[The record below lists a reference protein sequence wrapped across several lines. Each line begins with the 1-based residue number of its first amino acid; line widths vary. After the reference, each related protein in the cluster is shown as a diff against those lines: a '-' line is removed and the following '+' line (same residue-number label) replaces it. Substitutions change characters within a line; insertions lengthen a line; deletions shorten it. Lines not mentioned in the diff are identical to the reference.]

1 MPTSRRITV
10 VTGATGA
17 MGRALSMALAEQ
29 GDTLW
34 LTAHDHNELLVLSQE
49 LSQSGGKIRFVPADL
64 TVEADLEGLVH
75 TVLQEA
81 DRLDLLIHAAGV
93 IARGDSR
100 DASLKEFDWQYHINV
115 RAPYRLTQAFLPLL
129 KASAGQVVFINS
141 TAGLSGRPHFGQ
153 YCATKHALR
162 GIADSLR
169 QEVNG
174 YGVRVLTVFPGTTAG
189 KMQESLHLAQE
200 KPYAPNQLI
209 QPSDIATMVVT
220 AINLPYTIEVT
231 DIVMR
236 PMLNPHAKEGHV
248 NRCVTHSL
256 PSIGPRMT

>member
-1 MPTSRRITV
+1 MPTSSRVTV

-17 MGRALSMALAEQ
+17 IGRALSMALAEQ
-29 GDTLW
+29 GDALW

-49 LSQSGGKIRFVPADL
+49 LSQSGRKIGFVPADL
-64 TVEADLEGLVH
+64 TVEADLEGLVQ

-81 DRLDLLIHAAGV
+81 DRLDLLVHAAGV
-93 IARGDSR
+93 IARGDSEG
-100 DASLKEFDWQYHINV
+100 ASLKDLDWQYQINM

-189 KMQESLHLAQE
+189 KMQESLHHAQ
-200 KPYAPNQLI
+200 KKTYAPNRLI
-209 QPSDIATMVVT
+209 QPRDIATMVIT
-220 AINLPYTIEVT
+220 AINLPYTVEVT
-231 DIVMR
+231 DIIMR
-236 PMLNPHAKEGHV
+236 PMMNPHAET
-248 NRCVTHSL
+248 THTPTTVS
-256 PSIGPRMT
+256 